1 MKITIEDK
9 PADSEDEI
17 IIRCDAV
24 DDQLMDLINSLK
36 KGKNKLNVYL
46 DGAIHLVDPE
56 DIYYFE
62 IVDQRVFAY
71 AKDAVYE
78 TKSRLYELETE
89 LPKQDFFRASK
100 STIINLDKI
109 KTLSPAFGSRF
120 EVKLT
125 NGERLIIS
133 RQYVSQLKEKL
144 GIAQA

>member
-9 PADSEDEI
+9 PVDSEDEI

-24 DDQLMDLINSLK
+24 DDQLMDLINSK
-36 KGKNKLNVYL
+36 KKRKNKLNVYL

-56 DIYYFE
+56 EIYYFE
-62 IVDQRVFAY
+62 TVDQRVFAY

-78 TKSRLYELETE
+78 TKSRLYELEAE

-109 KTLSPAFGSRF
+109 KTLSPAFGGRF

>member
-1 MKITIEDK
+1 M
-9 PADSEDEI
+9 
-17 IIRCDAV
+17 
-24 DDQLMDLINSLK
+24 
-36 KGKNKLNVYL
+36 
-46 DGAIHLVDPE
+46 
-56 DIYYFE
+56 
-62 IVDQRVFAY
+62 FAY

-78 TKSRLYELETE
+78 TKSRLYELEAE

-125 NGERLIIS
+125 NGECLIIS

>member
-62 IVDQRVFAY
+62 TVDQRVFDY

-78 TKSRLYELETE
+78 TKSRLYELEAE